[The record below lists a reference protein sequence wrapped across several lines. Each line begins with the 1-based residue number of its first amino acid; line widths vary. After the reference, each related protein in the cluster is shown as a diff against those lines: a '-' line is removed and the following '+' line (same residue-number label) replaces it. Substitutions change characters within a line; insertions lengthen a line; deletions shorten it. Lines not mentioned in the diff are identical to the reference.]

1 MWLQEH
7 PQGVTIK
14 VRVTPRSS
22 RNVITG
28 EKSNSLCIR
37 LTSPPVEGK
46 ANQDLVKFLG
56 RELRIAPSSISVL
69 HGRTSRDKTLL
80 ITGLDIATVRERLQV
95 PSA

>member
-14 VRVTPRSS
+14 VRVTPRSA

-28 EKSNSLCIR
+28 EKSGNLRIR

-56 RELRIAPSSISVL
+56 KVLRIAPSSISVL
-69 HGRTSRDKTLL
+69 RGSTSRDKTLL
-80 ITGLDIATVRERLQV
+80 VTGLDLATARERLRA
-95 PSA
+95 PSP